1 MGIDGIKKGG
11 GLPPTTTPDAAGGK
25 SAVNKTGAVEKPFS
39 VEKTHQAQHAREAGA
54 VDATQGTSP
63 LSRLKAGEIDVNAY
77 VDLKIEEATKGIHGM
92 PPAELAEIKKI
103 LRDQIA
109 TDPSLVDLVK
119 QSTGTVPDV
128 PED

>member
-11 GLPPTTTPDAAGGK
+11 GAIPPTTTPDAGGK
-25 SAVNKTGAVEKPFS
+25 SPVNKTEAVDKPFS
-39 VEKTHQAQHAREAGA
+39 VEKADKAHQAREATR
-54 VDATQGTSP
+54 VDATQGASP
-63 LSRLKAGEIDVNAY
+63 LARLRAGEIDVNAY
-77 VDLKIEEATKGIHGM
+77 VDLKIEEATKGIRGM
-92 PPAELAEIKKI
+92 PPADLADVKKI

-119 QSTGTVPDV
+119 QSTGSVPDV